1 MSVVLALSTVTTAIR
16 VHAKI
21 FYWYAH
27 RKALDAYHFL
37 CKKKRYQSSQKA
49 KETLKFIYNS
59 ILFTGNRKQI
69 KGSSCQIS
77 VEESF

>member
-21 FYWYAH
+21 FYWYTH

-37 CKKKRYQSSQKA
+37 CKKRPVSIKPKGKRNIEVY
-49 KETLKFIYNS
+49 I
-59 ILFTGNRKQI
+59 
-69 KGSSCQIS
+69 
-77 VEESF
+77 